1 MRFLITTLILLIT
14 NFSSAQKMFS
24 GQVVDAKTGQELAYV
39 NIGVLGGN
47 IGTVSNSEG
56 KFSLPLPALIDKEK
70 IKISMVGYEAFS
82 LPVSEFKKQLQRN
95 PTIKLQA
102 AIVELT
108 EVVVVPKFNKTKTL
122 GNKIAT
128 TRLRDGFD
136 EDVLGREGGI
146 VVKLKRK
153 YQPAHVLKFR
163 MYIAHST
170 YDTIKFRLNFYS
182 LKDKLPGAKIVQ
194 KNIIVTSS
202 IKEGAVEVN
211 LEDYQIV
218 VEDDFCVTIEWIEDF
233 GRGNLLF
240 PFRRLGAR
248 CVYRNTSQADWV
260 RFPFMS
266 PAMNVTIGY

>member
-1 MRFLITTLILLIT
+1 MRYLIHTFLLLIPFFT
-14 NFSSAQKMFS
+14 YSQNIYS

-39 NIGVLGGN
+39 NIGVVGGN

-56 KFSLPLPALIDKEK
+56 KFSLPLPSLIDREK

-82 LPVSEFKKQLQRN
+82 LPVKEFKEQLRSN

-153 YQPAHVLKFR
+153 FRPAHVLRFR

-182 LKDKLPGAKIVQ
+182 LKDKLPGSKIVQ
-194 KNIIVTSS
+194 KNIIVTST
-202 IKEGAVEVN
+202 IKEGAVEVD

-218 VEDDFCVTIEWIEDF
+218 VKDDFCVTIEWIEDF
-233 GRGNLLF
+233 GNGNLLF

-248 CVYRNTSQADWV
+248 CIYRNTSQADWV